1 MSTRRAPADFSQL
14 DKSSESMWSRE
25 AARYAVIFG
34 LLLEAEGSR
43 VGIEEAGQREA
54 HEGLPV
60 RTVYLRG
67 PVAVPAVSSETGFAW
82 RGEAERFGRAHGQVA
97 VLVGRTGGPAEL
109 LLCGN
114 EAPPSAP

>member
-14 DKSSESMWSRE
+14 DKSSESMWSR
-25 AARYAVIFG
+25 
-34 LLLEAEGSR
+34 EAEGSR